1 MGLKAD
7 TGEKFPVQPAFTG
20 ARLTNPMLVFRT
32 LPILVVVA
40 ALMLPGLARAQ
51 GFMAVE
57 QPANAGRN
65 ACLNRAEQRAAVA
78 DRKAVPLAA
87 AIKALRERGQRGEV
101 VRAELCSRSDRLVYV
116 LTLLARSGKVTRATV
131 DAANGEP
138 MTGQ

>member
-1 MGLKAD
+1 MLLGLLA
-7 TGEKFPVQPAFTG
+7 GPSVALSG
-20 ARLTNPMLVFRT
+20 LTLS
-32 LPILVVVA
+32 
-40 ALMLPGLARAQ
+40 ARA
-51 GFMAVE
+51 AEVT
-57 QPANAGRN
+57 PR

-78 DRKAVPLAA
+78 AQKAVPLAA

-101 VRAELCSRSDRLVYV
+101 VRADLCNRGEKLVYV